1 LLELIKTA
9 NLTLANEF
17 QLRGYMLN
25 VLFRCYQ
32 YKSSLKSLV
41 EPVLTLHVENII
53 EAKKKD
59 GAKTNQLDEELENT

>member
-1 LLELIKTA
+1 
-9 NLTLANEF
+9 
-17 QLRGYMLN
+17 MLN